1 VEERSLVR
9 LAAAEDELQVAV
21 GCCAGVVIRSFW
33 IWENIA
39 GSRLLLEYLVRR
51 LESC

>member
-9 LAAAEDELQVAV
+9 LAAAGDELQVVV

-33 IWENIA
+33 IWEDIA
-39 GSRLLLEYLVRR
+39 SSRLLLEYLERR

>member
-9 LAAAEDELQVAV
+9 LAEAGVELQVVV

-33 IWENIA
+33 IWEDIA
-39 GSRLLLEYLVRR
+39 GSRLLLEYLERR